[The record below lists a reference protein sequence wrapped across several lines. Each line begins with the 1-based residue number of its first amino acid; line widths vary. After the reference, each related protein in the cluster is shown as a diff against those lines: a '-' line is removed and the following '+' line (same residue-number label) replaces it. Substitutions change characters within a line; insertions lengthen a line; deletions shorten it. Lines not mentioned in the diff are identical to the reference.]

1 MLAQWRGIMQ
11 CLQRFY
17 LLRKWAL
24 QKLLK
29 IFQQKILAYNV
40 FEILTFEILTKG

>member
-17 LLRKWAL
+17 FLGTQEQVQNSHGKRAIGVQATEVLLY
-24 QKLLK
+24 
-29 IFQQKILAYNV
+29 IPLA
-40 FEILTFEILTKG
+40 